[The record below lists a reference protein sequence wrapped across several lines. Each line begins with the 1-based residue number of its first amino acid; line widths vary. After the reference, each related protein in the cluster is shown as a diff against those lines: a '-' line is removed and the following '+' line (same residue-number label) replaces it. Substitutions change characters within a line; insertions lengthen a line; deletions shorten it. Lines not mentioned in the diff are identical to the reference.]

1 VAKASRGNFRKKEIA
16 SQVNE
21 RANDRVPTSTPLGVI
36 YREEEVVVYIYF
48 IGGIE
53 YYKKIPIIYK

>member
-1 VAKASRGNFRKKEIA
+1 MAKASRGNFRKKDRA

-21 RANDRVPTSTPLGVI
+21 RANDRVPTSTPLGV
-36 YREEEVVVYIYF
+36 YREEVVVYIYS

-53 YYKKIPIIYK
+53 YYKKVPMFYI